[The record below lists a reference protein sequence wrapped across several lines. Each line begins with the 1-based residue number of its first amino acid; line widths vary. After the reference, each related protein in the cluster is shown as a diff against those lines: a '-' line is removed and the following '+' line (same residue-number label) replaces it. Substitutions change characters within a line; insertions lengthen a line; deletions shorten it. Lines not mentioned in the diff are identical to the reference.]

1 MNKSQAIQKYIY
13 LFENLHSALTPG
25 ALDRITAQNIHFID
39 PFHDITGRQ
48 KLYDL
53 LQHTLNTVEMA
64 DFTVTHTAWDQDVCF
79 LRWNFSGQV
88 RLLSKWEITGMSEI
102 HFNDSGLICR
112 HIDHWDAAGHFLVKL
127 PLIGTCVRA
136 ILRKMQVVR

>member
-64 DFTVTHTAWDQDVCF
+64 DFTVTHTAWDQDKPHLCPDPNSF
-79 LRWNFSGQV
+79 LFLNTRINT
-88 RLLSKWEITGMSEI
+88 E
-102 HFNDSGLICR
+102 
-112 HIDHWDAAGHFLVKL
+112 DHVGAIFL
-127 PLIGTCVRA
+127 
-136 ILRKMQVVR
+136 